1 MVGFKTTDQVD
12 EILKDYKS
20 ERVLIEPKLFGYPL
34 AIYKISA
41 KKGVSTYQQNF
52 FVSDM
57 NGELQ
62 EELVITQEADTLL
75 LDSAKITAGMNRV
88 KFECMMPDSDTL
100 GLVKDFFVETPEV
113 LLLSKL
119 KMDAFEQAWGQ
130 PQMNATVEH
139 RKLTLDKEVFR
150 YGIGSHAPAFIRYS
164 LPRSYST
171 LHATVGLDDESAC
184 GDGAS
189 FIVMG
194 DNRELFRSKRL
205 YSTEKQN
212 INVDVSGVKV
222 LELRLDE
229 GDKKD
234 KDCDHG
240 DWANV
245 WLEAAR

>member
-1 MVGFKTTDQVD
+1 MILRRLRRNFKTNDMKKVMMVFAVCMMMTACEKAILPEGVD
-12 EILKDYKS
+12 EN
-20 ERVLIEPKLFGYPL
+20 EPSASSDIPTKKFTFTVKGDFGSPVFQDGGTTR
-34 AIYKISA
+34 S
-41 KKGVSTYQQNF
+41 VTYLTNESNQMTDLWVF
-52 FVSDM
+52 DFVGDECVQTIHQTTSD
-57 NGELQ
+57 E
-62 EELVITQEADTLL
+62 
-75 LDSAKITAGMNRV
+75 
-88 KFECMMPDSDTL
+88 
-100 GLVKDFFVETPEV
+100 
-113 LLLSKL
+113 
-119 KMDAFEQAWGQ
+119 AWGQ
-130 PQMNATVEH
+130 PQMNTTVEH